1 MVAQSSAQEPVVG
14 SKREWSFAIGGQE
27 GPLPV
32 WIHGGEVPLLHGQSA
47 WQIGRTTKTAARAA
61 AAPDRN
67 VAVAASKKG
76 EKQRLIERGGAGA
89 CVEEIIRKGQESS
102 GGLVMVKQLWTETS
116 SWPPAGRERS
126 GGW

>member
-1 MVAQSSAQEPVVG
+1 MVAQSSAQEPVAG
-14 SKREWSFAIGGQE
+14 SKREWSFAIGGRE

-47 WQIGRTTKTAARAA
+47 WQIGRTTKTATRA

-89 CVEEIIRKGQESS
+89 CVEEIIRKGRESS
-102 GGLVMVKQLWTETS
+102 GGLVMVKQL
-116 SWPPAGRERS
+116 
-126 GGW
+126 